1 MVEWIATLVPI
12 FKGVHI
18 AALLIWCS
26 GLLILPV
33 MLARHEPAIG
43 ADDYIHIRRAAHITY
58 TLCVTP
64 AAVVAV
70 IAGTWLIFLREVFVP
85 WFYAKMV
92 FVAILVALHAWIGHV
107 LVMTAEKPGIQT
119 PPSPVL
125 PAVAILLVVTAIL
138 CLVLAKP
145 AADWLVMP
153 DWLTEP
159 RGYDFPFDV
168 PS

>member
-1 MVEWIATLVPI
+1 MVDWVLALVPI

-26 GLLILPV
+26 GLLVLPI
-33 MLARHEPAIG
+33 MLARHEPAI
-43 ADDYIHIRRAAHITY
+43 AAQDYVHIRRAAHITY

-64 AAVVAV
+64 AAVIAV

-92 FVAILVALHAWIGHV
+92 FVGLLVALHAYIGHV
-107 LVMTAEKPGIQT
+107 LVLTAEKPGTNT
-119 PPSPVL
+119 PPHPALPSGAVL
-125 PAVAILLVVTAIL
+125 LVAIAIL

-145 AADWLVMP
+145 AADWLEMP
-153 DWLTEP
+153 EWLLEP
-159 RGYDFPFDV
+159 RGYELPFDV

>member
-1 MVEWIATLVPI
+1 MTLVPI
-12 FKGVHI
+12 FKSVHI

-43 ADDYIHIRRAAHITY
+43 ADDYTHIRRAAHITY
-58 TLCVTP
+58 TLVVTP

-92 FVAILVALHAWIGHV
+92 FVAILVALHAWIGHILV
-107 LVMTAEKPGIQT
+107 LTAEEPTEHT
-119 PPSPVL
+119 PPSPVIPTGGVL
-125 PAVAILLVVTAIL
+125 LAVIAIL

-145 AADWLVMP
+145 AADWLEMP
-153 DWLTEP
+153 DWLLEP